1 MDFDTV
7 MMLGRIVFS
16 ALFIGSGIGHFA
28 DTEGSTAYAQ
38 TKGLGE
44 NSQLLVQISGACLAL
59 GGVAM
64 LLGALTDLAALL
76 LAVLMLVLAFV
87 MHAFWKETDDQ
98 AKQLEMSMFM
108 KNLAIAG
115 GALVISGAY
124 GGPGGEFL
132 TGQLIDPV
140 GLW

>member
-7 MMLGRIVFS
+7 MMLGRIIFS
-16 ALFIGSGIGHFA
+16 ALFIGSGVGHLM
-28 DTEGSTAYAQ
+28 DTEGSTGYAQ
-38 TKGLGE
+38 SKGLGD

-59 GGVAM
+59 GGVAT
-64 LLGALTDLAALL
+64 LLGIWVDLATLL
-76 LAVLMLVLAFV
+76 LAVLVLVMAFM
-87 MHAFWKETDDQ
+87 MHAFWKETYEM

-115 GALVISGAY
+115 GAIVISGAY
-124 GGPGGEFL
+124 GGPGGQFL

>member
-7 MMLGRIVFS
+7 MLIGRIMFS
-16 ALFIGSGIGHFA
+16 AIFIGSGVGHLM
-28 DTEGSTAYAQ
+28 DTEGSTAYA
-38 TKGLGE
+38 TGRGI
-44 NSQLLVQISGACLAL
+44 NNPQLMVQISGVCLGL

-64 LLGALTDLAALL
+64 LLGIWIDLAALL
-76 LAVLMLVLAFV
+76 AAILVLIIGFMA
-87 MHAFWKETDDQ
+87 HAFWKETDEM
-98 AKQLEMSMFM
+98 AKQAEMSMFM

-124 GGPGGEFL
+124 GSVAGEFF
-132 TGQLIDPV
+132 TGQLVDPI

>member
-7 MMLGRIVFS
+7 MMLGRIIFS
-16 ALFIGSGIGHFA
+16 ALFIGSGVGHLM
-28 DTEGSTAYAQ
+28 DTEGSTAYAKS
-38 TKGLGE
+38 KGLGD
-44 NSQLLVQISGACLAL
+44 NSQLLVQISGATFAR

-64 LLGALTDLAALL
+64 LFGALTDLAALL
-76 LAVLMLVLAFV
+76 LAIQVLIIAFM

-98 AKQLEMSMFM
+98 AKQMEMSMFM

-115 GALVISGAY
+115 GAIVISGAY
-124 GGPGGEFL
+124 GGPGGQFL

>member
-7 MMLGRIVFS
+7 MMLGRIIFS
-16 ALFIGSGIGHFA
+16 ALFIGSGVGHLM
-28 DTEGSTAYAQ
+28 DTEGSTGYAES
-38 TKGLGE
+38 KGLGD
-44 NSQLLVQISGACLAL
+44 NSKLLVQISGATFAL

-64 LLGALTDLAALL
+64 LFGALTDLAALL
-76 LAVLMLVLAFV
+76 LAIQVLIIGFM
-87 MHAFWKETDDQ
+87 MHAFWKETDEQ
-98 AKQLEMSMFM
+98 TKQMEMSMFM

-115 GALVISGAY
+115 GAIVISGAY